1 MDDEST
7 AGVRIIRALREL
19 LLLGFEVHGVNELI
33 VLDYRI
39 NGELCM
45 TAFVHPDGAVTTGNS
60 QGKDVPIAEI
70 RNLVMAIDLE
80 HTHG

>member
-1 MDDEST
+1 MDDKDTE
-7 AGVRIIRALREL
+7 GVRIISALRGL
-19 LLLGFEVHGVNELI
+19 LLLGFEVHRVNGLI

-39 NGELCM
+39 DGELRM
-45 TAFVHPDGAVTTGNS
+45 SAFVHPDGAVTTADS
-60 QGKDVPIAEI
+60 QGKNVPIAEI